1 MFGLFKKRTY
11 QVDFSKENK
20 ERFTTLLTEIY
31 EILRDS
37 AYSAQAN
44 WIMMILSAVQEGDQG
59 KLKDKVISAELL
71 GGAGSVVD
79 VWIEDEKKM
88 KRLDSLINDFLELT
102 IKSGLNHRAFK
113 SRMTRKI
120 KKN

>member
-11 QVDFSKENK
+11 QVDFSEENK
-20 ERFTTLLTEIY
+20 ERITILLTEIY

-44 WIMMILSAVQEGDQG
+44 WILQILSAVQQEDQR
-59 KLKDKVISAELL
+59 KFKDKVISAELL

-79 VWIEDEKKM
+79 VWIEDEEKM
-88 KRLDSLINDFLELT
+88 KRLDSFINDFLELT
-102 IKSGLNHRAFK
+102 VKSGLNHRAVE
-113 SRMTRKI
+113 SRMIRKI
-120 KKN
+120 KNN